1 MRVVWHTDVVWSFMT
16 GVRIAYLGG
25 GSTRAPGT
33 IAAFIE
39 RAAQFAG
46 SELVLF
52 DPARE
57 QLEIVARLGRRMAA
71 AAGAD
76 LAITLA
82 TDRREAL
89 AGADVVLASF
99 RPGGFEARVH
109 DERLPLA
116 HGVIG
121 QETQGPG
128 GFFLALRSLHVF
140 RGLVEEI
147 AECCPGALLV
157 NYTNP
162 VNVVAQA
169 VTRFSDVRTV
179 SLCEGPIVW
188 PRHVAQAA
196 GIDPESVRATMVGLN
211 HACWSVEAECDG
223 GDLFALVDEAW
234 ERAREDPSVDQRT
247 AQLLHLTSRM
257 ASIPAD
263 YLRYYYFPDEL
274 VALARARERTRGEEI
289 IASLPAYWQH
299 YTEQAEAA
307 VPVLAAEHSRAGVG
321 ELELAVA
328 VIDAAVND
336 TGEQLPVNVPN
347 HGAIAGF
354 ADDLVVEVPAICD
367 AEGFHPTVRGVSL
380 PAHVSGLIEML
391 AEYQSLTADAGWHG
405 SRSDAIRALAAH
417 PLVLS
422 LSKAE
427 ALYGELASAH
437 ARHLPERLRVQAR
450 AWTT

>member
-1 MRVVWHTDVVWSFMT
+1 M
-16 GVRIAYLGG
+16 RIAYIGG

-33 IAAFIE
+33 IAALLE
-39 RAAQFAG
+39 RSRRFAG

-57 QLEIVARLGRRMAA
+57 HLEIVARLGRRMVA

-76 LAITLA
+76 LTITTA
-82 TDRREAL
+82 AHRGEAL
-89 AGADVVLASF
+89 RDADVVLASF
-99 RPGGFEARVH
+99 RPGGFEARAH
-109 DERLPLA
+109 DERIPLA
-116 HGVIG
+116 HGIIG

-140 RGLVEEI
+140 RSLVQEME
-147 AECCPGALLV
+147 ECCPRALLV

-169 VTRFSDVRTV
+169 ITRYSDVRTV

-188 PRHVAQAA
+188 PRHVARAA
-196 GIDPESVRATMVGLN
+196 GLDPDAVRATMVGLN
-211 HACWSVEAECDG
+211 HACWSIAAEIEGD
-223 GDLFALVDEAW
+223 DLFAVVDAAW
-234 ERAREDPSVDQRT
+234 ARARGEPAADERT

-257 ASIPAD
+257 GSIPAD
-263 YLRYYYFPDEL
+263 YLRYYYFPDETL
-274 VALARARERTRGEEI
+274 ATARARARTRGEELLD
-289 IASLPAYWQH
+289 ALPGYWAH
-299 YTEQAEAA
+299 YAEQADARAPALDAA
-307 VPVLAAEHSRAGVG
+307 HSRAGVG

-336 TGEQLPVNVPN
+336 TGEEYPVNVPN
-347 HGAIAGF
+347 RGAIAGF

-367 AEGFHPTVRGVSL
+367 AVGFHPTVRGVSL
-380 PAHVSGLIEML
+380 PPHVSGLIEML
-391 AEYQSLTADAGWHG
+391 AEYQSLTADAGWRG
-405 SRSDAIRALAAH
+405 TRTDAVRALAAH

-427 ALYGELASAH
+427 ALYGELAKAH
-437 ARHLPERLRVQAR
+437 AVNLPERLHVEAR
-450 AWTT
+450 TWTT

>member
-1 MRVVWHTDVVWSFMT
+1 MT
-16 GVRIAYLGG
+16 AVRIAYLGG

-33 IAAFIE
+33 LAAFIE

-46 SELVLF
+46 SEIVLF
-52 DPARE
+52 DPALE
-57 QLEIVARLGRRMAA
+57 QLEIVTRLGRRMAE

-76 LAITLA
+76 LTICSVSE
-82 TDRREAL
+82 RREAL
-89 AGADVVLASF
+89 EGADVVLASF

-140 RGLVEEI
+140 RALVDELG
-147 AECCPGALLV
+147 ECCPGALLV

-162 VNVVAQA
+162 VNIVAQA
-169 VTRFSDVRTV
+169 VTRYSDVRTV

-188 PRHVAQAA
+188 PRHVAEAV
-196 GIDPESVRATMVGLN
+196 GIDPQAVSATMVGLN
-211 HACWSVEAECDG
+211 HACWSIDAAYDG

-234 ERAREDPSVDQRT
+234 ERTREDPAADERT
-247 AQLLHLTSRM
+247 AQLLHLTARM

-274 VALARARERTRGEEI
+274 LALARARPRTRGEEI
-289 IASLPAYWQH
+289 IHSLPDYWRH
-299 YTEQAEAA
+299 YAEQAENI
-307 VPVLAAEHSRAGVG
+307 VPALAAEHSRSGVG

-328 VIDAAVND
+328 VVAAVVGD
-336 TGEQLPVNVPN
+336 TAEQYPVNIPN
-347 HGAIAGF
+347 RGAIEGF
-354 ADDLVVEVPAICD
+354 ADDLVVELPAVCD
-367 AEGFHPTVRGVSL
+367 AAGFHPTVRGVAL

-405 SRSDAIRALAAH
+405 SHDDAIRALAAH

-427 ALYGELASAH
+427 RLYEDLASAH
-437 ARHLPERLRVQAR
+437 APHLPERLRVQAR